1 MGKDN
6 HVIKKNRFKNVGSRR
21 VQNVLESLDS
31 LSKCANKNNYEYT
44 DADISKMMKVIRE
57 QVRILEQSFSKNNQ
71 GKTQTFEF

>member
-21 VQNVLESLDS
+21 VQKVLESLDS

-44 DADISKMMKVIRE
+44 DADISKMMKVIKE